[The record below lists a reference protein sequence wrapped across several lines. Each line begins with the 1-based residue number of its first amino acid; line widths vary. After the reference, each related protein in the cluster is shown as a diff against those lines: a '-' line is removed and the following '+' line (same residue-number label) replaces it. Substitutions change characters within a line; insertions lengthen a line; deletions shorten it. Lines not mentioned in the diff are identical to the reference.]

1 MKQNRS
7 VVIWTTIAIF
17 VLITAIG
24 FLLVS
29 GRWRDASDDSAAQ
42 TINSK
47 NAGSKKGD
55 QAANLF
61 SDFKAGKETL
71 LNRHFKN
78 VSDGAFDS
86 QTPAKESRIFCWNEG
101 NKTFEK
107 VNLDLVEVSPILSPD
122 KFSGAQS
129 ADLNGNAI
137 EEKYDLQDG
146 KLTVTENEKVIWQ
159 SADDWWVEDFTLFD
173 STNDGVVDINLSVWK
188 SGSFGKF
195 KPFWI
200 KQDDPSVKNHFF
212 IFDWKDGKIKPIWQ
226 SSNLDAP
233 NCQIL
238 VNDVNNDGQNELIVT
253 EGDYADAPDCRG
265 KYIAVWKWNEWGFL
279 NEWRSE
285 GGEFEGVEVE
295 GVESKKCIRV
305 F

>member
-29 GRWRDASDDSAAQ
+29 GRWRNASDDSVTQ
-42 TINSK
+42 TINPQ
-47 NAGSKKGD
+47 NVGSKKVD
-55 QAANLF
+55 QAADLF
-61 SDFKAGKETL
+61 SDFKAEEETL
-71 LNRHFKN
+71 LNRHFKD
-78 VSDGAFDS
+78 VSDGEFDS
-86 QTPAKESRIFCWNEG
+86 QTSSKKSQAFCWNGE

-107 VNLDLVEVSPILSPD
+107 VNSDVVEGNPVFSLD
-122 KFSGAQS
+122 KFSKTQS
-129 ADLNGNAI
+129 ADLDGNAI

-146 KLTVTENEKVIWQ
+146 KLTVMENEKVIWQ
-159 SADDWWVEDFTLFD
+159 SADDWWVEDFVLAD
-173 STNDGVVDINLSVWK
+173 STNDGIVDINLSLWK
-188 SGSFGKF
+188 SGSFGRS

-200 KQDDPSVKNHFF
+200 KQDDPSIKNHLF
-212 IFDWKDGKIKPIWQ
+212 IFDWKDGKMQSVWQ

-238 VNDVNNDGQNELIVT
+238 VDDMNNDGQNELIVV
-253 EGDYADAPDCRG
+253 EGDYADAPDCQG
-265 KYIAVWKWNEWGFL
+265 KYMAVWKWGEWGFG

-285 GGEFEGVEVE
+285 EGEFEWLGITKV
-295 GVESKKCIRV
+295 GGKKYFV
-305 F
+305 GF

>member
-29 GRWRDASDDSAAQ
+29 GRWRNASDDSVTQ
-42 TINSK
+42 TINPQ
-47 NAGSKKGD
+47 NVGSKKVD
-55 QAANLF
+55 QAADLF
-61 SDFKAGKETL
+61 SDFKAEEETL
-71 LNRHFKN
+71 LNRHFKD
-78 VSDGAFDS
+78 VSDGEFDS
-86 QTPAKESRIFCWNEG
+86 QTSSKKSQAFCWNGE

-107 VNLDLVEVSPILSPD
+107 VNSDVVEGNPVFSLD
-122 KFSGAQS
+122 KFSKTQS
-129 ADLNGNAI
+129 ADLDGNAI

-146 KLTVTENEKVIWQ
+146 KLTVMENEKVIWQ
-159 SADDWWVEDFTLFD
+159 SAADWWVENFVLAD
-173 STNDGVVDINLSVWK
+173 STNDGIVDINLSLWK
-188 SGSFGKF
+188 SGSFGRS

-200 KQDDPSVKNHFF
+200 KQDDPSIKNHLF
-212 IFDWKDGKIKPIWQ
+212 IFDWKDGKMQSVWQ

-238 VNDVNNDGQNELIVT
+238 VDDMNNDGQNELIVV
-253 EGDYADAPDCRG
+253 EGDYADAPDCQG
-265 KYIAVWKWNEWGFL
+265 KYMAVWKWGEWGFG

-285 GGEFEGVEVE
+285 EGEIEWLGITKVGG
-295 GVESKKCIRV
+295 KKYFV
-305 F
+305 GF

>member
-17 VLITAIG
+17 VSITAIG
-24 FLLVS
+24 FLLF
-29 GRWRDASDDSAAQ
+29 GGKWRNAFDDSATRTTDTQ
-42 TINSK
+42 NV
-47 NAGSKKGD
+47 GSKKD
-55 QAANLF
+55 DRAADLF
-61 SDFKAGKETL
+61 SDFKAEEETL
-71 LNRHFKN
+71 LNRHFKD
-78 VSDGAFDS
+78 VSDGVFDS
-86 QTPAKESRIFCWNEG
+86 RNLSKESRVFCWNGKTE
-101 NKTFEK
+101 TFEK
-107 VNLDLVEVSPILSPD
+107 VNAGLVDGTQRLSQN
-122 KFSGAQS
+122 KFSKMQS
-129 ADLNGNAI
+129 ADLNGNAV

-159 SADDWWVEDFTLFD
+159 SADDWWVEDFVLAD

-238 VNDVNNDGQNELIVT
+238 VDDVNNDGQNELIVV
-253 EGDYADAPDCRG
+253 EGDYADSPDCRG
-265 KYIAVWKWNEWGFL
+265 KYVAVWKWNEWGFL

-285 GGEFEGVEVE
+285 EGEFEGVEVE
-295 GVESKKCIRV
+295 EVGGKKC
-305 F
+305 FSGT